1 MNFADYI
8 AMVLGLLLI
17 VAVALQSSQDDVAAA
32 FSGEKSELF
41 KNSKARGLELFLVRF
56 TAVVSVLFVA
66 MVITSILTH

>member
-32 FSGEKSELF
+32 FSVAKAELF
-41 KNSKARGLELFLVRF
+41 KTSKPMGLELFLVRF
-56 TAVVSVLFVA
+56 TAVVSFLFVA
-66 MVITSILTH
+66 IKKKKKNNQ